1 MRPMRLSQLVSS
13 ILWLVPLSLQ
23 AAIALA
29 ILCRRLLRVFPIF
42 FSYTVL
48 VPVRDIILLLLPFP
62 GNRYSFVFWWGDAVV
77 ILLSLAIIFEVLWHL
92 FRPYPF
98 LHFVFRLVGIVAVV
112 VIVCTLTLL
121 RTGPIGA
128 DRILESILLM
138 ERSAR
143 VLQVGLLV
151 ALMLLMSRLG
161 LTWQHYSLGIAAGFG
176 IYSALDLILLELR
189 GHLHFVNYA
198 AFAFL
203 GSGAYNLAVL
213 VWAFYFLKS
222 GAGTPVR
229 SLPSTELANWNAALT
244 EHVDK
249 WYRH

>member
-1 MRPMRLSQLVSS
+1 MRVSQLVSS

-23 AAIALA
+23 AVIAVAIFW
-29 ILCRRLLRVFPIF
+29 RRLVRVFPIF

-77 ILLSLAIIFEVLWHL
+77 ILLSLAVIFEVLWHL
-92 FRPYPF
+92 FRPYRF
-98 LHFVFRLVGIVAVV
+98 LHFVFRLIWVVAL
-112 VIVCTLTLL
+112 ITTACALTLL
-121 RTGPIGA
+121 RTGPQGA
-128 DRILESILLM
+128 DRVLESIILM

-143 VLQVGLLV
+143 VLQVGLLIT
-151 ALMLLMSRLG
+151 LILLMSRLG

-213 VWAFYFLKS
+213 VWAFYFLRS
-222 GAGTPVR
+222 RTGTPVR
-229 SLPSTELANWNAALT
+229 SLPSTELANWNDALT